1 LITGWIA
8 AAWLAA
14 LPRAGAAWVTEEAK
28 FPFVLR
34 ADCSLAATPGILA
47 ELRQLQDDL
56 VETLG
61 IEPAE
66 EWIEI
71 YVYRDR
77 AALNAATREL
87 LPGVEPRPALFVQ
100 GHGRAMV
107 LTCRGDTLATD
118 LRHETTHAILQ
129 QFTGEIPLWLD
140 EGLAEYFEEPR
151 DRRAG
156 GHAHL
161 AELREPGAVA
171 RLPSL
176 ERLERAANL
185 GDLSLRD
192 YQSAW
197 LWTHYLL
204 HGPPAL
210 QAELRAFLAD
220 SAEQRGKLSFG
231 DRLRKLDPAI
241 ERRQQSALE
250 VLLRNSTR

>member
-1 LITGWIA
+1 MITGWIA

-14 LPRAGAAWVTEEAK
+14 LPPAGAAWVTEEAE

-34 ADCSLAATPGILA
+34 ADCSLSATPGILA

-77 AALNAATREL
+77 AALNAATRDL
-87 LPGVEPRPALFVQ
+87 LPGVEPRPALFVK
-100 GHGRAMV
+100 GRGRALI
-107 LTCRGDTLATD
+107 LTCRGDSLATD

-151 DRRAG
+151 DRRAND
-156 GHAHL
+156 HRHVT
-161 AELREPGAVA
+161 ELREPGAM
-171 RLPSL
+171 RDLPSL
-176 ERLERAANL
+176 ERLDLAADV
-185 GDLSLRD
+185 GDLTLCD
-192 YQSAW
+192 YQAAW
-197 LWTHYLL
+197 LWAHFLL

-210 QAELRAFLAD
+210 KAELRAFLAD
-220 SAEQRGKLSFG
+220 SADERGKLPFG
-231 DRLRKLDPAI
+231 KRLRQVDPDV
-241 ERRQQSALE
+241 EQWQQIATDA
-250 VLLRNSTR
+250 LLRNTAR